1 MVDIVVAR
9 WKENVDWTRECPYNV
24 IIYNKGPYLEGSRPR
39 PLIGRESMTFLH
51 HIVEHWNE
59 LAEYTAFVQGNPFD
73 HAPDLVWTLNEF
85 LANPTGFCHLGNAHL
100 VCDRGGWPQHGG
112 LDVGRVAD
120 AVGIHSDS
128 FSFVVGQQF
137 VVSRE
142 RIHSRPI
149 EFYQKMAAMIEID
162 PEEVPWVYE
171 RIWELVFAPPIQAE
185 IS

>member
-1 MVDIVVAR
+1 MMDIVVAR
-9 WKENVDWTRECPYNV
+9 YKENVEWTRECPYNV

-51 HIVEHWNE
+51 HIVTYWNE

-73 HAPDLVWTLNEF
+73 HAPDLSATLSDF

-100 VCDRGGWPQHGG
+100 VCDREGWPHHGG
-112 LDVGRVAD
+112 LDVGGIAD
-120 AVGIHSDS
+120 AIGIHSDS
-128 FSFVVGQQF
+128 FPFVVGQQF

-149 EFYQKMAAMIEID
+149 EFYKRMIEMIELN
-162 PEEVPWVYE
+162 PEQVPWVYE
-171 RIWELVFAPPIQAE
+171 RIWELVFTQIHP
-185 IS
+185 